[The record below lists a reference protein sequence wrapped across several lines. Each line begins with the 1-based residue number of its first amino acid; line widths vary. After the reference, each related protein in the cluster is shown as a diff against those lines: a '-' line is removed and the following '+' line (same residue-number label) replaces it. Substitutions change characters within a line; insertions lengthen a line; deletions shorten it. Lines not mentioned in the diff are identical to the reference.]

1 MNKSKNIFAV
11 IFFLILLGLVLIF
24 FVGKNN
30 NAPSENKAAVEYGNL
45 NKIVFD
51 VKTAKVLRGDLV
63 KRISADG
70 IVKANKEIDV
80 VSKIGGII
88 EKIYIDE
95 GKYVK
100 KGDLLLKLNDDEYR
114 IELKEAQ
121 NKLTAAEVELA
132 FVKKFSSNKNNVDV
146 KKAKLIN
153 EKLNALDKEFS
164 AGRISKKEYELE
176 KSDLEIQLFL
186 TGAKRE
192 EVLKNNS
199 GYNNAINSIARAKL
213 NIKNTELRAPF
224 NGVVGD
230 FNLSVGELIPSW
242 KKLFKLFQTD
252 SLKID
257 VGILE
262 DEIDKV
268 RLGSSALVKIGALG
282 NNVFKGKVISIS
294 PFINTETKTGKVTI
308 LLFNKNKRIK
318 PGMFANVNIQVAKL
332 KNRILIPKQALL
344 VRNNRTLVFTVE
356 DSLAKWKYVKTGE
369 ENDKFIEIISGVKP
383 GEDVVVSG
391 QFNLAHDSKVRVIN
405 KK

>member
-51 VKTAKVLRGDLV
+51 VKTAEVLRGDLI

-121 NKLTAAEVELA
+121 NKLSAAEVELA

-153 EKLNALDKEFS
+153 
-164 AGRISKKEYELE
+164 
-176 KSDLEIQLFL
+176 
-186 TGAKRE
+186 
-192 EVLKNNS
+192 
-199 GYNNAINSIARAKL
+199 ARC
-213 NIKNTELRAPF
+213 
-224 NGVVGD
+224 
-230 FNLSVGELIPSW
+230 
-242 KKLFKLFQTD
+242 
-252 SLKID
+252 
-257 VGILE
+257 
-262 DEIDKV
+262 
-268 RLGSSALVKIGALG
+268 
-282 NNVFKGKVISIS
+282 
-294 PFINTETKTGKVTI
+294 
-308 LLFNKNKRIK
+308 
-318 PGMFANVNIQVAKL
+318 
-332 KNRILIPKQALL
+332 
-344 VRNNRTLVFTVE
+344 
-356 DSLAKWKYVKTGE
+356 
-369 ENDKFIEIISGVKP
+369 
-383 GEDVVVSG
+383 
-391 QFNLAHDSKVRVIN
+391 
-405 KK
+405 